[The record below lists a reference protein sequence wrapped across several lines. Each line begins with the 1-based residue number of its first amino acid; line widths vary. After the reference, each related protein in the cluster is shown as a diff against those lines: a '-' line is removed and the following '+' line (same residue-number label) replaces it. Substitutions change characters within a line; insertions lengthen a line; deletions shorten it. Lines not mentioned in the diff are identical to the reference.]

1 MSVQI
6 SGIGFDPETNTLNVL
21 FTGDEVLDVNTLYGS
36 GDTSQLRSA
45 VDSITACVGVLSNYA
60 AAGNKAII
68 LSKCNGVQEGQECLI
83 STKRWERKEGKLV
96 RVDGHKLNVIFSFKK
111 EDGTYGPEIPRAAD
125 IVTIEPYVQESEG

>member
-36 GDTSQLRSA
+36 GDTAKLRAA
-45 VDSITACVGVLSNYA
+45 VASITACAGVLSNYA

-96 RVDGHKLNVIFSFKK
+96 RVDGHKLNVIFAFKK

-125 IVTIEPYVQESEG
+125 IVTIEPCVQEAEG